1 MPISPLTYERRRA
14 LRDRLG
20 MCAVIT
26 LAALAVFAAG
36 DVAFGQSV
44 LDFDEWMQRIDRRSQ
59 SVQRNLAA
67 GEANAATA
75 DAREIGELYRSMEV
89 YFSRKG
95 NAGNAVKL
103 SREGRELAATVV
115 RSVAA
120 KDFASAS
127 RAAVSIARA
136 CRACHLDYKP
146 LD

>member
-1 MPISPLTYERRRA
+1 MPISLLTYERRRA

-20 MCAVIT
+20 MCTAVT
-26 LAALAVFAAG
+26 LAALALFGAAE
-36 DVAFGQSV
+36 VAFGQSV

-67 GEANAATA
+67 GDGNAASA
-75 DAREIGELYRSMEV
+75 DAREIGELYGSMEA
-89 YFSRKG
+89 YFSRRG
-95 NAGNAVKL
+95 SADNALKL

-120 KDFASAS
+120 KDFATAS
-127 RAAVSIARA
+127 KAAVSIARA

>member
-1 MPISPLTYERRRA
+1 MPINPLTFERRCA

-20 MCAVIT
+20 RGTVV
-26 LAALAVFAAG
+26 ALVAFGVFAAG
-36 DVAFGQSV
+36 EAALGQSV

-67 GEANAATA
+67 GEVNAASA
-75 DAREIGELYRSMEV
+75 DAREIGELYGSMEA
-89 YFSRKG
+89 YFSRRG
-95 NAGNAVKL
+95 NADNAVKL

-120 KDFASAS
+120 RDFATAS
-127 RAAVSIARA
+127 KAAVSIARA
-136 CRACHLDYKP
+136 CRTCHLDYKP